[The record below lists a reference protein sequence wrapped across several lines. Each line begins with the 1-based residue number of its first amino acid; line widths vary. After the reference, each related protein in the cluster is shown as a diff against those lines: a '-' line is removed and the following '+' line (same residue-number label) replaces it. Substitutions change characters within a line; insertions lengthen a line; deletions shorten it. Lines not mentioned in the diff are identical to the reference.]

1 MSAYNNYQDKE
12 LGFFFSEAGHQDS
25 LLLEDTEETFEEI
38 PGSGE
43 NFEDSSDIDEEE
55 DEYGFEIQKKGHS
68 KGNKG
73 RKSASDRSERLTD
86 PVKLYLKDMGSV
98 LLLTH
103 EEEIAIAKRIE
114 KGEKAVVK
122 ALSKSR
128 LFLHKVLHLEE
139 KIKEDPAI
147 IYKVLDYSE
156 ENLEEEELSKIKKEA
171 LDKIKRIKR
180 LSSRLYH
187 IPSTKKNVFAK
198 GRLILQIRDTI
209 ESLKIR
215 PSKRE
220 EIIDKICKRL
230 KSANRLAR
238 TIDKLKSSIQKT
250 KGKKTEGKYRQKL
263 RDANRLL
270 QTLLKEAG
278 LDIKELKK
286 ILQAIDEGKQLR
298 DEAKKELVAANLR
311 LVISIAKKYQNRGLD
326 FLDLIQEGNLGLM
339 RAVDKFDYRRG
350 NKFSTYATW
359 WIRQSVTRAIADQS
373 RTIRIP
379 VHVTETLQKLIKV
392 TRTFIQEKGR
402 EPTAEELAKRMK
414 IPASK
419 IREMMKT
426 AQEPLSINASV
437 GDRGESR
444 LGDFIE
450 DIYIPSPPDTVIHIS
465 LREQIE
471 EALDRLT
478 ERETKILKMRF
489 GLSDGMEYTLEEV
502 GKLFNV
508 TRERIRQIESK
519 ALKKLKQPHLSYR
532 LRSFAKHV

>member
-1 MSAYNNYQDKE
+1 MSAYNNDQDKE
-12 LGFFFSEAGHQDS
+12 MDLFFSATGHQDS
-25 LLLEDTEETFEEI
+25 LLLEDTEETVEEKLK
-38 PGSGE
+38 SGE
-43 NFEDSSDIDEEE
+43 DFEDSPGIDGEEE
-55 DEYGFEIQKKGHS
+55 GDGFKNQKKGHS
-68 KGNKG
+68 KGKKG
-73 RKSASDRSERLTD
+73 GKSASDRSERLTD

-98 LLLTH
+98 LLLSH

-128 LFLHKVLHLEE
+128 LFLHEVLHLEE

-147 IYKVLDYSE
+147 IYKVLDYSV
-156 ENLEEEELSKIKKEA
+156 ENLDEAELSKIKKEA
-171 LDKIKRIKR
+171 LDKIKKIKR
-180 LSSRLYH
+180 LSSRLDH
-187 IPSTKKNVFAK
+187 IPLTKKNVFAR
-198 GRLILQIRDTI
+198 GRLVIQIRDTI

-220 EIIDKICKRL
+220 EIIDKTCRRL

-238 TIDKLKSSIQKT
+238 TIDKLKSLIQKT
-250 KGKKTEGKYRQKL
+250 KQKKADEKYRQLL
-263 RDANRLL
+263 RETNRYLR
-270 QTLLKEAG
+270 TILKEAG
-278 LDIKELKK
+278 LNIKELRS
-286 ILQAIDEGKQLR
+286 ILQSIAKGKQIR

-311 LVISIAKKYQNRGLD
+311 LVVSISKKYQNRGLD
-326 FLDLIQEGNLGLM
+326 FLDLIQEGNMGLM

-359 WIRQSVTRAIADQS
+359 WIRQSVTRALSDQS

-379 VHVTETLQKLIKV
+379 VHVTEALQKLLKV
-392 TRTFIQEKGR
+392 TRTFVQKKGR
-402 EPTAEELAKRMK
+402 MPTAEELAKRMK
-414 IPASK
+414 VPASR

-426 AQEPLSINASV
+426 AQEPLSIETSV
-437 GDRGESR
+437 GNRGENR

-450 DIYIPSPPDTVIHIS
+450 DTYVPSPPDTVIHIS

-478 ERETKILKMRF
+478 ERETQILKMRF
-489 GLSDGMEYTLEEV
+489 GLSGGMEYTLEEV

-532 LRSFAKHV
+532 LKSFAKHV